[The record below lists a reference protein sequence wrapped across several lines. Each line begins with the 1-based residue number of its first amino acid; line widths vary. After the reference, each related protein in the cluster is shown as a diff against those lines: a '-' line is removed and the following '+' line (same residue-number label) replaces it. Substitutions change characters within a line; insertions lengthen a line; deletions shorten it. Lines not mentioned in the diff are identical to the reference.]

1 MCAIDFALAS
11 GGTLTL
17 ANYFLIGWFNGD
29 LDKFYM
35 QSWNIL
41 VAVIAVFNIIGPICL
56 AILRYRLSERSL
68 LSSLVEN
75 FKWVPM
81 FMLFFTG
88 LSFHLNVA
96 ILSYL
101 MSVDRSWGATA
112 KEKESSNFFKE
123 VPKLFRQFMY
133 SELMILFKEATG
145 MLTLL

>member
-1 MCAIDFALAS
+1 
-11 GGTLTL
+11 
-17 ANYFLIGWFNGD
+17 
-29 LDKFYM
+29 M

-41 VAVIAVFNIIGPICL
+41 VAVIAVFNILGPICL
-56 AILRYRLSERSL
+56 AILRYRLSERGL

-101 MSVDRSWGATA
+101 TSVNRTWGATA
-112 KEKESSNFFKE
+112 KEKENSNFFKE
-123 VPKLFRQFMY
+123 VPKIFKQFMY
-133 SELMILFKEATG
+133 SELMMLFEETTG
-145 MLTLL
+145 LC